1 LEQRG
6 TVDTGSA
13 LVRVTRAQALAV
25 AGSAG
30 SVVALVALG
39 FGVTGIW
46 WLVIAACLVA
56 GLAEVGG
63 G

>member
-1 LEQRG
+1 
-6 TVDTGSA
+6 
-13 LVRVTRAQALAV
+13 VRVTRAQALAV

>member
-1 LEQRG
+1 L
-6 TVDTGSA
+6 
-13 LVRVTRAQALAV
+13 
-25 AGSAG
+25 
-30 SVVALVALG
+30 VVALVALG
-39 FGVTGIW
+39 FGVIGIW

>member
-1 LEQRG
+1 MEQRG

-13 LVRVTRAQALAV
+13 SVRVTRAQALAV

-30 SVVALVALG
+30 AVIALVAMGL
-39 FGVTGIW
+39 GVTSIW